1 MYTNILSQPVLCN
14 IFGTIWEYI
23 KIALGWIMQGCY
35 SVLDLIGID
44 NLAACIILFTIVI
57 YSLLLP
63 MQIKNAKFQKLNF
76 VMNPEIQAISKKYK
90 NKTDN
95 DSRMKQQ
102 QELSDVYERYGT
114 SPTGGCLNSFIQL
127 PILFAVYR
135 VLYNVPNYVRSI
147 SKLFQGLIAKT
158 GDISGFSDKFLEMA
172 KASDN
177 ILLTNSVRN
186 IEKVTSGNLP
196 NIFYQFRS
204 TDWKTFT
211 DAFPSIEKVI
221 NSTRGTLDHVNNFF
235 GVSIAETPSLIL
247 KNNWSAH
254 HYGFVA
260 IAILIPVL
268 SGVAQWLSSKVVQQP
283 ETDKNNTDDTA
294 AAMASSMKMMMVVM
308 PIFSIYIC
316 YTLPLGIGIYWTMS
330 AVYRTI
336 SQLVINKR
344 MEKIPVET
352 LIAKNQEK
360 INKKRK
366 KKGLPPK
373 QVSQGA
379 RINTRNIKP
388 GETNVA
394 SNKNKE
400 EIRRNASESNK
411 SYTSIRDRVNMVQ
424 DYNERNKKK

>member
-1 MYTNILSQPVLCN
+1 
-14 IFGTIWEYI
+14 
-23 KIALGWIMQGCY
+23 
-35 SVLDLIGID
+35 
-44 NLAACIILFTIVI
+44 
-57 YSLLLP
+57 
-63 MQIKNAKFQKLNF
+63 
-76 VMNPEIQAISKKYK
+76 
-90 NKTDN
+90 
-95 DSRMKQQ
+95 
-102 QELSDVYERYGT
+102 
-114 SPTGGCLNSFIQL
+114 
-127 PILFAVYR
+127 
-135 VLYNVPNYVRSI
+135 
-147 SKLFQGLIAKT
+147 
-158 GDISGFSDKFLEMA
+158 
-172 KASDN
+172 
-177 ILLTNSVRN
+177 
-186 IEKVTSGNLP
+186 
-196 NIFYQFRS
+196 
-204 TDWKTFT
+204 
-211 DAFPSIEKVI
+211 
-221 NSTRGTLDHVNNFF
+221 
-235 GVSIAETPSLIL
+235 
-247 KNNWSAH
+247 
-254 HYGFVA
+254 
-260 IAILIPVL
+260 
-268 SGVAQWLSSKVVQQP
+268 
-283 ETDKNNTDDTA
+283 
-294 AAMASSMKMMMVVM
+294 M

>member
-1 MYTNILSQPVLCN
+1 MYTEMLSQLALSS

-23 KIALGWIMQGCY
+23 KIVLGWVMQGCY
-35 SVLDLIGID
+35 YVLDLLGIE
-44 NLAACIILFTIVI
+44 NLAVCIILFTIVI
-57 YSLLLP
+57 YSILLP
-63 MQIKNAKFQKLNF
+63 LQIKNARFQKLNS
-76 VMNPEIQAISKKYK
+76 VMNPEIQAISRKYK

-95 DSRMKQQ
+95 ESRMKQQ
-102 QELSDVYERYGT
+102 QELSDVYEKYGT

-135 VLYNVPNYVRSI
+135 VLYNVPNYVKSI
-147 SKLFQGLIAKT
+147 AGLFKSLIAET
-158 GDISGFSDKFLEMA
+158 STISSFSDKFLEMA

-177 ILLTNSVRN
+177 VLLSNSVRN
-186 IEKVTSGNLP
+186 IETVTESNLP

-204 TDWKTFT
+204 TDWKSFT
-211 DAFPSIEKVI
+211 DAFPSI
-221 NSTRGTLDHVNNFF
+221 NSAIESTKSTLDHVNNFF
-235 GVSIAETPSLIL
+235 GVSISETPSLIL

-268 SGVAQWLSSKVVQQP
+268 SGVTQWLSSKVVQQP
-283 ETDKNNTDDTA
+283 QTASDNKDDTA
-294 AAMASSMKMMMVVM
+294 AAMASSMKTMMVIM

-330 AVYRTI
+330 AVYRTV
-336 SQLVINKR
+336 SQIFINKK
-344 MEKIPVET
+344 MNKVSIES
-352 LIAKNQEK
+352 LIEKNQEK

-379 RINTRNIKP
+379 RINTKNIKP
-388 GETNVA
+388 NDTVV
-394 SNKNKE
+394 
-400 EIRRNASESNK
+400 SNK
-411 SYTSIRDRVNMVQ
+411 SKEDIKKSATESNRTYTSIRDKVNMVQ